1 MRKRAFFAAAGL
13 AAAML
18 GAATSPSF
26 ANPWNDFVCG
36 AGIKKNCRYEP
47 PENPNAIRHDLSK
60 PIKQGKTRAQ
70 KAQEAEEKALS
81 QQRMNALK
89 KLNALGGGPEKPV
102 SKKVGSVISSATRA
116 VNSSAAIVEK
126 PKIVGVVT
134 GRGLNGN
141 SGTSRTGDWT
151 TPRTGNGNNTGMK
164 TLTATTT
171 SKPLYQ
177 PVSSLGVKRTPEP
190 VAPKPAGLSNVMST
204 TRR

>member
-13 AAAML
+13 AAAVL

-26 ANPWNDFVCG
+26 GNPWNDFVCG

-60 PIKQGKTRAQ
+60 PIKQGKT
-70 KAQEAEEKALS
+70 KAQLADEAREKALS
-81 QQRMNALK
+81 RERKEALK

-102 SKKVGSVISSATRA
+102 STKFGAITNAATRA
-116 VNSSAAIVEK
+116 ANSSAAIVEK
-126 PKIVGVVT
+126 PRIVGVVT
-134 GRGLNGN
+134 GKGLNGS
-141 SGTSRTGDWT
+141 SGTFRNGDWT
-151 TPRTGNGNNTGMK
+151 TPRNGNNTGMK

-171 SKPLYQ
+171 NKPLYQ
-177 PVSSLGVKRTPEP
+177 PVSSLGVKRSTPEP
-190 VAPKPAGLSNVMST
+190 VAPKPAGLSNIMSN